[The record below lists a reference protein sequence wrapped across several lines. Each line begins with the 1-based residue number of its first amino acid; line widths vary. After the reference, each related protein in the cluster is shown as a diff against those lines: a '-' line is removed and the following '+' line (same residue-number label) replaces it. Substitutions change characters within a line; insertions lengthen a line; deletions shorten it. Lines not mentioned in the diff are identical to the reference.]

1 MCSCSC
7 VTTWNNG
14 NPAQFL
20 PAHDALLGRPAPVAQ
35 PRHAAVRA
43 GLHADAN
50 KVGLWIVDWDK
61 RFYDALAALQGQLMP
76 ALAAEY
82 VLYLGLM
89 VLYMSCVNWF

>member
-1 MCSCSC
+1 M
-7 VTTWNNG
+7 
-14 NPAQFL
+14 
-20 PAHDALLGRPAPVAQ
+20 
-35 PRHAAVRA
+35 
-43 GLHADAN
+43 
-50 KVGLWIVDWDK
+50 GLWIVDWDK